1 MEQMV
6 ASKMMDTFQLT
17 PAEVT
22 ELQSFDRSVNPD
34 FFTALRKSK
43 HIHQQCKQLL
53 QSGHQTTVFE
63 IMEQMASYQ
72 ETALERLYRWTQ
84 NQCRNVDSPDSNIL
98 LTQAISCL
106 QDRPILLKQVE
117 WILFNLIKTS
127 IYFVRIFMLI

>member
-1 MEQMV
+1 MV
-6 ASKMMDTFQLT
+6 ASKMIETFQLT

-22 ELQSFDRSVNPD
+22 ELQSFDRSVNPE

-53 QSGHQTTVFE
+53 QSGHQTTAFE

-106 QDRPILLKQVE
+106 QDRPILLKQVQQ
-117 WILFNLIKTS
+117 IS
-127 IYFVRIFMLI
+127 ISFLR